1 MLSNLITG
9 CRPGARR
16 PPRRRGSDAPGALIR
31 SPRRMEDLFSLG
43 WCETKDPG
51 WVHKVAEG
59 ACQGAVWPRRTLPRL
74 RGQHQRRGRGRCE
87 WKTRDLAHGTLI
99 FAAVKT
105 RPWAALQHGGNARD
119 LPKPQRSQRG
129 LKEPLAPLHTGQ
141 LAEEGPLAP
150 ECGRAS
156 GRRHGRVCSGA
167 GRIRCREGGG
177 TSTAYRRTGE

>member
-1 MLSNLITG
+1 MICVGSELGRREMLSNLITG

-87 WKTRDLAHGTLI
+87 WKTRGLVALEPLNCGCENATLGR
-99 FAAVKT
+99 AAARRQRAQPPKTTAQPT
-105 RPWAALQHGGNARD
+105 RPKRAACA
-119 LPKPQRSQRG
+119 
-129 LKEPLAPLHTGQ
+129 APHRAT
-141 LAEEGPLAP
+141 AEEGPLAL

-156 GRRHGRVCSGA
+156 GRRHGRV
-167 GRIRCREGGG
+167 
-177 TSTAYRRTGE
+177 